1 MQLKSW
7 GIIAGIATIG
17 MMAGGSF
24 DRAGAVV
31 LYNGTG
37 TPNGG
42 SNPYLTFFS
51 PTIGVPSAN
60 PSGGVT
66 LNTSSS
72 ELSQAGYANYTP
84 LGALVNS
91 SFPVLDN
98 NTGYT
103 LSFQVKI
110 NAQTNNGTNGANRAG
125 FSVIVL
131 GSDKKG
137 IEIGFR
143 NPNTQGGG
151 TTPDVFSQAFSLANP
166 FTVGEQNASLSGIL
180 NQLNTYDLTVLNNTY
195 TLKNGSTTLITGALR
210 DYTAAAVAN
219 TPTAVYA
226 LSNFLFLGD
235 DTTSAGASVDI
246 QSITLTTNNAT
257 AIPEPSNLLGIGL
270 TIGIGTMLKGRLSKI
285 GRNVNKLSR

>member
-1 MQLKSW
+1 MQLRYW
-7 GIIAGIATIG
+7 GIIAGITTLGIMG
-17 MMAGGSF
+17 GGSF
-24 DRAGAVV
+24 DRVGAVTTV

-42 SNPYLTFFS
+42 LNPYLTFFS
-51 PTIGVPSAN
+51 PSIAAPSAN
-60 PSGGVT
+60 PGGGVT

-72 ELSQAGYANYTP
+72 ELSQAGYSNYTP
-84 LGALVNS
+84 LGSLVNP
-91 SFPVLDN
+91 SFPALN
-98 NTGYT
+98 NNIGYT

-137 IEIGFR
+137 IEVGFR

-151 TTPDVFSQAFSLANP
+151 TTPDVFSQGSAS
-166 FTVGEQNASLSGIL
+166 FTVGEQNATPNGIL
-180 NQLNTYDLTVLNNTY
+180 SQLNTYDLTVLNNTY
-195 TLKNGSTTLITGALR
+195 TLKNGNTTLISGVLR

-246 QSITLTTNNAT
+246 QSITLTTNTAT

-270 TIGIGTMLKGRLSKI
+270 AIGIGTMLKGRLSNI